1 MGLIFC
7 REPGV
12 NFRSIKMAALCPR
25 ILLDGLAMNRSSSP
39 GTGTD
44 TVAVRAH
51 RAAAVSPASPALTRH
66 GAVDALRGLAMVWMT
81 VFHFCFDLSHFGFW
95 PQNFRADPF
104 WTLQRTGI
112 VSLFLFC
119 AGLGQAIAWH
129 QGQGWARFGRRWIQ
143 VAGCALLVTAA
154 SFVMFPQSYIYF
166 GVLHGMAVMLLLA
179 RCTAQWGRWLWLA
192 GLLAIVLPVLAQQWL
207 TGFLAD
213 LAPLLNGRSTNW
225 LGLVSRKPFTEDYVP
240 VFPWLG
246 VLWWGVATG
255 QWILHRRAGWMQWPL
270 PEVLRPLASLGRWS
284 LSYYM
289 LHQPV
294 MIGLL
299 MAVAWWMGRL

>member
-1 MGLIFC
+1 
-7 REPGV
+7 
-12 NFRSIKMAALCPR
+12 
-25 ILLDGLAMNRSSSP
+25 MNRSS
-39 GTGTD
+39 
-44 TVAVRAH
+44 
-51 RAAAVSPASPALTRH
+51 PARTPFLSFSLDAKSAIGARH
-66 GAVDALRGLAMVWMT
+66 GTVDALRGLAMVWMT

-104 WTLQRTGI
+104 WTLQRTCI

-119 AGLGQAIAWH
+119 AGLGQAIALH
-129 QGQGWARFGRRWIQ
+129 QGQGWLRFGRRWAQ

-166 GVLHGMAVMLLLA
+166 GVLHGMVVMLLIA
-179 RCTAQWGRWLWLA
+179 RCTASWGRWLWLA
-192 GLLAIVLPVLAQQWL
+192 GVLSVALPPLAQHALGGVWSD
-207 TGFLAD
+207 A
-213 LAPLLNGRSTNW
+213 APLFNGRALNW

-240 VFPWLG
+240 VLPWLG
-246 VLWWGVATG
+246 VLWWGLATG
-255 QWILHRRAGWMQWPL
+255 QWLVARRPGWLRWAL
-270 PEVLRPLASLGRWS
+270 PPALAPLALLGRWS

-299 MAVAWWMGRL
+299 TLLAWGMERA